1 MGPVYRTSR
10 DGQSTPLGRCNARVL
25 AVSATFVVAGAVVA
39 CAATTAR
46 TAVDYDRGNAAQA
59 QFLKDAEGCAKEAEA
74 HQKEFGYGQYDPTR
88 GPYNRL
94 YDACMQS
101 HGYARKPVQ

>member
-1 MGPVYRTSR
+1 MHRTR
-10 DGQSTPLGRCNARVL
+10 KLER
-25 AVSATFVVAGAVVA
+25 VAGRALVACAATVAAVALAA

-46 TAVDYDRGNAAQA
+46 TAGDYDRGNVSQA
-59 QFLKDAEGCAKEAEA
+59 QFVKDSEGCAKEAEA

-101 HGYARKPVQ
+101 HGYARKPAPQ

>member
-1 MGPVYRTSR
+1 MYRASR
-10 DGQSTPLGRCNARVL
+10 ESGRLERCIARAL
-25 AVSATFVVAGAVVA
+25 ATCAAIVAAAAVVA

-46 TAVDYDRGNAAQA
+46 TTVDYDRGSVAQA
-59 QFLKDAEGCAKEAEA
+59 QFLKDSEGCAKEAEA

-101 HGYARKPVQ
+101 HGYARKPAPQ

>member
-1 MGPVYRTSR
+1 MYRTSR
-10 DGQSTPLGRCNARVL
+10 ESGTLGPCIARAL
-25 AVSATFVVAGAVVA
+25 AGLAAVVA
-39 CAATTAR
+39 AVAVAGCAATTAR
-46 TAVDYDRGNAAQA
+46 TAADYDRGNVAQA
-59 QFLKDAEGCAKEAEA
+59 QFVKDAEGCAKEAET

-101 HGYARKPVQ
+101 HGYARKPAPQ